1 MEGSPL
7 ANFVKESMERSRS
20 SPRVSAPFTWKRP
33 FSADAHLEVVKSY
46 YDYVKSRI
54 RIGVEGY
61 DTSLQP
67 IELYRALES
76 LFKACGEVHNIQI
89 RSDPVTNELQR
100 SCIVI
105 LRGEGAGD
113 KALQLDGSD
122 IGGKKIVVTSL
133 PPGLSDLSTGL
144 STDVLAARHVAH
156 DMRNSFFYSCS
167 SEGVSVTGYATSLPR
182 DDIKNALSNHF
193 STCGEITDVFLL
205 NSRAL
210 VYFYGPGSNHR
221 AVQLSGSDLG
231 GCTLVV
237 KALPYPKPKEP
248 AGASGWTRLR
258 YRFRLATL
266 AKTRGGTNTSDVR
279 GIRV

>member
-1 MEGSPL
+1 MEGSPF

-76 LFKACGEVHNIQI
+76 LFKACGEFHNIQI

-156 DMRNSFFYSCS
+156 HLRNR
-167 SEGVSVTGYATSLPR
+167 SEGVSVTGYDTSLPR

-210 VYFYGPGSNHR
+210 VYFYGLGSNHR

-258 YRFRLATL
+258 YRED
-266 AKTRGGTNTSDVR
+266 KGGNKH
-279 GIRV
+279 IRCERNSGFYLMNFGLFICSV